1 MPGSILDALLACS
14 LCRDVESYKRRDEDG
29 CWESAAPP
37 FSLPPHKLD
46 AFSLLKMRL
55 SKVLGV
61 IIIARNGDRSGY
73 YQDPNTYAASNTETT
88 ALGEVQSHQLG
99 SLLRST
105 YLDRTSPSYIEGIRS
120 DLVDNSE
127 VKVRVKAGV
136 EGSVVFDSAIALL
149 QGFFPPNPNNKIVLA
164 NETTVVAPLGG
175 YQYVPVETVEPGN
188 DRSLEPWTNCP
199 NFEKHIKDF
208 YGSADFKQ
216 KSQEAQPFFKMVK
229 DYVFGRPTTLENAWN
244 IFDFVNTQLTH
255 NKTYAHR
262 LPPTLIEQARHWAN
276 YHENGVFSDKDI
288 NGIGNIAGRTMLHTI
303 LTSLERIA
311 FNGDPLQFLL
321 IETTYQPFISLFH
334 QTGVVAEHPE
344 MKGFPEYASA
354 IAIELRRGSPPDL
367 RDFLRVKFKNGT
379 SDSFQDVHVFGH
391 HSDIPLTEF
400 IYRAENAAITSN
412 KQWRQV
418 CGAKAPTFI
427 EAATVAATNNVHAAL
442 TGVLAFFMLTGLL
455 ATAKLTKR
463 LRSRAR
469 EARLR
474 LEGEESLS
482 VNVVTVEKPR
492 MV

>member
-1 MPGSILDALLACS
+1 M
-14 LCRDVESYKRRDEDG
+14 
-29 CWESAAPP
+29 
-37 FSLPPHKLD
+37 
-46 AFSLLKMRL
+46 
-55 SKVLGV
+55 
-61 IIIARNGDRSGY
+61 
-73 YQDPNTYAASNTETT
+73 
-88 ALGEVQSHQLG
+88 
-99 SLLRST
+99 
-105 YLDRTSPSYIEGIRS
+105 RS

-136 EGSVVFDSAIALL
+136 EGTVVFDSAIALL
-149 QGFFPPNPNNKIVLA
+149 QGLFPPNPNNKILLA

-188 DRSLEPWTNCP
+188 DRSLESWTNCP
-199 NFEKHIKDF
+199 TFEKHVKEF
-208 YGSADFKQ
+208 YASPAFKEKTQ
-216 KSQEAQPFFKMVK
+216 AAQPFFKMVK

-262 LPPTLIEQARHWAN
+262 LPPTLIEQARAFAN
-276 YHENGVFSDKDI
+276 FHEDGIFSDSDI
-288 NGIGNIAGRTMLHTI
+288 NGVGNIAGRTMLHTI

-334 QTGVVAEHPE
+334 QTGIAHEHPE
-344 MKGFPEYASA
+344 MKGIPEYASA
-354 IAIELRRGSPPDL
+354 LAIELRRGSPPDL

-379 SDSFQDVHVFGH
+379 SNSFEDVHVFGH
-391 HSDIPLTEF
+391 HADIPLTEF

-418 CGAKAPTFI
+418 CGIKGSGFFET
-427 EAATVAATNNVHAAL
+427 ATVAASHNKQATISI
-442 TGVLAFFMLTGLL
+442 VLAFFMLSGLFFSARL
-455 ATAKLTKR
+455 VKRIRAK
-463 LRSRAR
+463 AR

-474 LEGEESLS
+474 LEGDENLI
-482 VNVVTVEKPR
+482 VPVVTVEKPR